1 MPQALVTGCAG
12 FIGSHTV
19 ERLLADG
26 YRVTGIDSFS
36 KFYPREVKERNM
48 RSFISHPKFRFEEL
62 DLRDRKGLV
71 SVTAEYDIVVHLA
84 AKAGVRPSI
93 KAPHDYI
100 DVNIH
105 GTNNILEI
113 MREGGANKLFF
124 ASSSSVYGNQKSIPF
139 KEDAVEDLPISPYA
153 YSKRAGELLCHTNHH
168 LYNIDVLCARFFTVY
183 GPRQRPDLA
192 IHKFVK
198 KIWNDEPI
206 QMFGDGST
214 SRDYTFIQDTLSGI
228 IGGIQYLRTHDKVF
242 DIVNLGNN
250 TPVKLA
256 DLIQK
261 IGEAVGKTPRVEQ
274 LPMQQ
279 GDVDITYADITRAQQ
294 LLGYQPTT
302 SIDNGLKAFVE
313 WFEAQF
319 HLH

>member
-12 FIGSHTV
+12 FIGSHTT
-19 ERLLADG
+19 ERLLGEG

-36 KFYPREVKERNM
+36 KFYPREIKERNM
-48 RSFISHPKFRFEEL
+48 AGFIKNPDFRFEEI

-71 SVTAEYDIVVHLA
+71 NVTAEYDIVVHLA

-124 ASSSSVYGNQKSIPF
+124 ASSSSVYGNQKAIPF
-139 KEDAVEDLPISPYA
+139 SEDSVEDLPISPYA

-198 KIWNDEPI
+198 KIWNNEPI

-214 SRDYTFIQDTLSGI
+214 ARDYTFINDTVDGI
-228 IGGIQYLRTHDKVF
+228 MGGVQYLRTHDAVF

-250 TPVKLA
+250 TPVKLS
-256 DLIQK
+256 DLIRL
-261 IGEAVGKTPRVEQ
+261 IGEALGKSPEVEQ

-279 GDVDITYADITRAQQ
+279 GDVDITYADIARATS
-294 LLGYQPTT
+294 LFGYAPKTQ
-302 SIDNGLKAFVE
+302 INHGLKAFVQ
-313 WFEAQF
+313 WFEQQP

>member
-19 ERLLADG
+19 ERLLAEG

-48 RSFISHPKFRFEEL
+48 STFIDHPDFRFEEL

-124 ASSSSVYGNQKSIPF
+124 ASSSSVYGNQQTIPF
-139 KEDAVEDLPISPYA
+139 TEDGVEDLPISPYA

-168 LYNIDVLCARFFTVY
+168 LYDIDVICARFFTVY

-198 KIWNDEPI
+198 LIWNDTPI

-214 SRDYTFIQDTLSGI
+214 ARDYTFINDTLSGI
-228 IGGIQYLRTHDKVF
+228 MGGIQYLRTNEGVF

-250 TPVKLA
+250 TPVKLN
-256 DLIQK
+256 DLIRM
-261 IGEAVGKTPRVEQ
+261 IGEAMGKAPIVNQ

-279 GDVDITYADITRAQQ
+279 GDVDITYADIEHARSMF
-294 LLGYQPTT
+294 GYAPQT
-302 SIDNGLKAFVE
+302 SIENGLKAFVT
-313 WFEAQF
+313 WFEQQT